1 MKNCLKSGLTMHV
14 ILMCVLAAVLPAL
27 NSCKKQVVNTGDLL
41 STVPS
46 SSSVVVGINVESL
59 LTKSECKV
67 NGTEV
72 VPSEQVKA
80 WLSANASDGSMS
92 SLVARMLFSGES
104 GADPKAAI
112 FFMDAYNSYVT
123 LALSDTQKFKDYV
136 ENETSSS
143 FYDAGN
149 DVEVC
154 GNIAVRG
161 AQAWVAEGTV
171 IDPKAVANYSTLD
184 EGQSFLAKD
193 FSERIAS
200 MSADIVGWG
209 EIKKLAGGLV
219 DFSTLSSMN
228 IFLGMVFDD
237 AQSLFF
243 SAEMKKGEAKS
254 VVSVF
259 NKDGKPAKYLLPSS
273 KLNMETVKSV
283 AESAQTLLA
292 INITKDLVKK
302 VDNILSSFGGSEAT
316 KMSTALKSLD
326 GTAALAIADGGNMK
340 GVVTTNGN
348 PGLDLKQLISTLGS
362 ISTDGNLMHFTKGT
376 TVTGALNVAKAT
388 DYLKDASIGI
398 VQSFQ
403 IPEIKAYSGD
413 FRMVAI
419 AFVPKNG
426 SLEAEVTLVGN
437 DESRNI
443 LLSLLDIPADN
454 NGAAKN

>member
-1 MKNCLKSGLTMHV
+1 MKNRMKSGLTMRV
-14 ILMCVLAAVLPAL
+14 ILMCMLAAMLPVL

-41 STVPS
+41 ATVPS

-72 VPSEQVKA
+72 TPSDPVKA
-80 WLSANASDGSMS
+80 WLAANASDRSMD

-104 GADPKAAI
+104 GVDPTAAI
-112 FFMDAYNSYVT
+112 FFMDAYNSYIT

-136 ENETSSS
+136 ENETASS

-209 EIKKLAGGLV
+209 EIKRLAGGKV
-219 DFSTLSSMN
+219 DFGTLSSMN

-243 SAEMKKGEAKS
+243 SAEMKKGEAKAI
-254 VVSVF
+254 VSVF
-259 NKDGKPAKYLLPSS
+259 NKDGKPAKYLLPSA
-273 KLNMETVKSV
+273 KLNMETVKGV

-302 VDNILSSFGGSEAT
+302 VDNILSSFGGSDAA

-326 GTAALAIADGGNMK
+326 GTAVVALSDGGNLN

-348 PGLDLKQLISTLGS
+348 PGLDLKQLISTLGT
-362 ISTDGNLMHFTKGT
+362 ISTDGNLMRFSKGT
-376 TVTGALNVAKAT
+376 VSGGLEVAKAA
-388 DYLKDASIGI
+388 DYLKDASIG
-398 VQSFQ
+398 VVVSLQS
-403 IPEIKAYSGD
+403 PEVKAYAGSD
-413 FRMVAI
+413 LRTVAV

-426 SLEAEVTLVGN
+426 SLEADVTLVAN
-437 DESRNI
+437 DDSRNI
-443 LLSLLDIPADN
+443 LLSILDIPADN
-454 NGAAKN
+454 GAAKN